1 MNLSSF
7 VIPLFVLMI
16 FVYCL
21 YKKVDIFGEFVK
33 GAKDNI
39 LVGFDILPSLVALM
53 LAVEM
58 FKASGAMTAI
68 TELISPL
75 TEKI

>member
-1 MNLSSF
+1 ML
-7 VIPLFVLMI
+7 II
-16 FVYCL
+16 FAYCL

-58 FKASGAMTAI
+58 FKASGA
-68 TELISPL
+68 
-75 TEKI
+75 